1 MCTLSIDFIS
11 VSFSIKHCGH
21 YVRIAHSVFDHYVNP
36 KYICIYAYT
45 YIYFH
50 TQISMHNLLY
60 ACCDLFH
67 QSLTYKHNY
76 FSHFS
81 DEKI

>member
-50 TQISMHNLLY
+50 THTNIY
-60 ACCDLFH
+60 A
-67 QSLTYKHNY
+67 
-76 FSHFS
+76 
-81 DEKI
+81 